1 MAKGPVS
8 KIGGAHAPSG
18 FESQRLRH
26 FFKDTEVSLN
36 YFHDVRCHI

>member
-26 FFKDTEVSLN
+26 TFKDTKSVLEL
-36 YFHDVRCHI
+36 FQRVRWRI